1 MELYIQIRNGQP
13 FEHPIFS
20 DNFREA
26 FPHIDVNNLPPEFAK
41 FERVPNPELAD
52 KLQIDYSQYEW
63 VDGIVKDVWYV
74 RDMTEQEK
82 QIELENSAKNW
93 YKYLDNLKNMAQE
106 YLSSTTGDEYNAW
119 LAYATELDA
128 WVLVD
133 PLKPNF
139 PKMPRY
145 LEDGTLVTTD
155 TAGSAPNVVE

>member
-1 MELYIQIRNGQP
+1 MELYIQIRDGKP
-13 FEHPIFS
+13 FEHPIFG

-41 FERVPNPELAD
+41 FERVPSPELA
-52 KLQIDYSQYEW
+52 KQFQIDYVQYEW

-74 RDMTEQEK
+74 RDMTEEEK
-82 QIELENSAKNW
+82 QREIEGITNVLYQALQRFKDEAK
-93 YKYLDNLKNMAQE
+93 E
-106 YLSSTTGDEYNAW
+106 YLNSTTGDEYNAW

-133 PLKPNF
+133 PLKPKF

-145 LEDGTLVTTD
+145 LEDGTLVTTN
-155 TAGSAPNVVE
+155 TTGGAPSVIE